1 MKKIIILIPV
11 YNDWLSLFKLLEK
24 IDEQIKD
31 WQVEV
36 SVLIVNDA
44 STEEKKLNKFNCE
57 NIKSINVVN
66 MKENKGHARC
76 NATGLKYI
84 YEKESFDY
92 VIPMDGDGEDRP
104 EELNLLFNK
113 SKENP
118 DKVITANRIK
128 RAEGTLFK
136 LCYLAHKL
144 LTLFFT
150 GHSIKFGNYTCLPK
164 FVVEQML
171 RDASTWSSFSGSLAK
186 LTRNRTSIPSIR
198 GSRYF
203 GPSKMSFSNLI
214 KHSLSIVAVFKQTVI
229 IRSIIFLLVYL
240 FFTYQSLSII
250 TLIPVFF
257 TIFLIY
263 SVITL
268 SYRENITELNNS
280 LENIISVEKIK

>member
-1 MKKIIILIPV
+1 MKIIILIPI
-11 YNDWLSLFKLLEK
+11 YNDWQSATKLLEN
-24 IDEQIKD
+24 INN
-31 WQVEV
+31 EV
-36 SVLIVNDA
+36 SGIDHTFSITLVNDA
-44 STEEKKLNKFNCE
+44 STEQITESLPNFSNLNSVQILNLKQ
-57 NIKSINVVN
+57 NV
-66 MKENKGHARC
+66 GHARC
-76 NATGLKYI
+76 IATGLNHIIKN
-84 YEKESFDY
+84 EEFDY

-104 EELNLLFNK
+104 EEIKLFIENFNYHPNK
-113 SKENP
+113 TIVGER
-118 DKVITANRIK
+118 VK
-128 RAEGTLFK
+128 RSESILFK
-136 LCYLAHKL
+136 LCYSFHKI
-144 LTLFFT
+144 LTYTFT
-150 GHSIKFGNYTCLPK
+150 GQSIKFGNYTCLPK
-164 FVVEQML
+164 LVVEQML

>member
-1 MKKIIILIPV
+1 MKIKILIPI
-11 YNDWLSLFKLLEK
+11 YNDWQSVNKLLED
-24 IDEQIKD
+24 INLEISNLSH
-31 WQVEV
+31 EF
-36 SVLIVNDA
+36 SVLIINDA
-44 STEEKKLNKFNCE
+44 STESKPQIFNS
-57 NIKSINVVN
+57 IKNFKSLKIIN
-66 MKENKGHARC
+66 MKENRGHARC
-76 NATGLKYI
+76 NAVGLKYI
-84 YEKESFDY
+84 FEKEEFDH

-104 EELNLLFNK
+104 VEIKRFIDKLDNNLEK
-113 SKENP
+113 PIVGE
-118 DKVITANRIK
+118 RIK
-128 RAEGTLFK
+128 RSEGVFFK
-136 LCYLAHKL
+136 LCYFAHKL
-144 LTLFFT
+144 ITFIFT
-150 GHSIKFGNYTCLPK
+150 GQSIKFGNYTCLPK
-164 FVVEQML
+164 LVVEQML